1 MIHASAPSPQLD
13 LLLPAVPV
21 TPADSRP
28 ALPTSLPDSIGSR
41 ERVLRVLYLGRFSL
55 ATAIFLAA
63 IVVWRAADSTATLI
77 ATLAFVAT
85 LLFTGASLISSEQ
98 RDPSPRNTFFYVQML
113 FDLLL
118 VTAVIYLTQ
127 AGAPSQLAPLYILV
141 IAVSALL
148 LPPSG
153 VLLIA
158 ALGNVLYFAV
168 TILGQGTHFDLSVLV
183 QLGIFGAVALGS
195 GYIGARLRQ
204 ANAGREEMAV
214 ELAAFRLREADI
226 ERLHTRAERLE
237 AVAELSASLAHEI
250 KNPLASIRSAAEL
263 LARVPAADDDTRTL
277 TQLVQRESDRLS
289 RLLSEFLDFART
301 GVTRVQSV
309 DLLDIARHAAAL
321 VAAHPD
327 KPANV
332 TIRELFPSTPL
343 VVVGD
348 DDLLHRAIFN
358 LLLNA
363 VQASPPGGEVRL
375 EAAELAPHQL
385 PPQGARFTRGA
396 IMLQVTDQGAGIP
409 DSIREKLFEPF
420 VTTKAGGTGLGLSI
434 VHRAVE
440 AHHGFIIV
448 DSGGESDVEAD
459 GEEKGGDGERAGT
472 KFTVILPK
480 LGAEGSKRTP
490 RAMAKSDQ

>member
-1 MIHASAPSPQLD
+1 
-13 LLLPAVPV
+13 
-21 TPADSRP
+21 
-28 ALPTSLPDSIGSR
+28 
-41 ERVLRVLYLGRFSL
+41 VLRVLYIGRFSL
-55 ATAIFLAA
+55 AASIFIAA
-63 IVVWRAADSTATLI
+63 IAVWRAADTNATLI
-77 ATLAFVAT
+77 ASLAFVAT
-85 LLFTGASLISSEQ
+85 LLFTGASMIRSEPAD
-98 RDPSPRNTFFYVQML
+98 RSPGNTFFYVQML

-118 VTAVIYLTQ
+118 VTAIVYVTQ
-127 AGAPSQLAPLYILV
+127 TGAPSQLAPLYILV

-148 LPPSG
+148 VPPSG
-153 VLLIA
+153 VLLVA
-158 ALGNVLYFAV
+158 ALGIVLYFAV
-168 TILGQGTHFDLSVLV
+168 TILGKLTVFDLSIVV
-183 QLGIFGAVALGS
+183 QLVIFGVVALGC
-195 GYIGARLRQ
+195 GFIAARLRR
-204 ANAGREEMAV
+204 ATAGREEMAA

-263 LARVPAADDDTRTL
+263 LARIPAADDDTRTL

-301 GVTRVQSV
+301 EVTRVQRV
-309 DLLDIARHAAAL
+309 DLTEIARHAATV

-327 KPANV
+327 KPRNV
-332 TIRELFPSTPL
+332 TIREVFPSTPL

-385 PPQGARFTRGA
+385 PPKAARFTRGA
-396 IMLQVTDQGAGIP
+396 IMLQVSDEGPGVQH
-409 DSIREKLFEPF
+409 SIKETLFEPF

-448 DSGGESDVEAD
+448 DAAID
-459 GEEKGGDGERAGT
+459 GHGT

-480 LGAEGSKRTP
+480 LGAEGKRAAP
-490 RAMAKSDQ
+490 RVIAESEK

>member
-1 MIHASAPSPQLD
+1 MI
-13 LLLPAVPV
+13 PAVPI
-21 TPADSRP
+21 TPAASQP
-28 ALPTSLPDSIGSR
+28 ALAPPYSSIGGR
-41 ERVLRVLYLGRFSL
+41 ERVLRALYLGRLSL
-55 ATAIFLAA
+55 ATAIFIAA
-63 IVVWRAADSTATLI
+63 IIVWRAADSTATLV

-85 LLFTGASLISSEQ
+85 LLFTAASVAYSEQ
-98 RDPSPRNTFFYVQML
+98 RERTPGNTFFYVQMV

-118 VTAVIYLTQ
+118 VTTVVYLTQ
-127 AGAPSQLAPLYILV
+127 AGTPSQLAPLYILV
-141 IAVSALL
+141 IAVSALV
-148 LPPSG
+148 LPPGG

-158 ALGNVLYFAV
+158 ALGDVLYFAV
-168 TILGQGTHFDLSVLV
+168 TIVGRATVFDLPVLV
-183 QLGIFGAVALGS
+183 QLGIFGAVALGC
-195 GYIGARLRQ
+195 GYIGARLRL
-204 ANAGREEMAV
+204 ANAGREEMAA

-237 AVAELSASLAHEI
+237 AVAEMSASLAHEI

-263 LARVPAADDDTRTL
+263 LAKVPGADDDTRTL
-277 TQLVQRESDRLS
+277 TKLVQRESDRLS

-301 GVTRVQSV
+301 GVTSV
-309 DLLDIARHAAAL
+309 RRIDLIDVAHHAAAL

-327 KPANV
+327 KPENV

-375 EAAELAPHQL
+375 EATELTPNQL
-385 PPQGARFTRGA
+385 PAQAEHFVRGG
-396 IMLQVTDQGAGIP
+396 IMLQISDQGKGIAESMK
-409 DSIREKLFEPF
+409 DRMFEPF
-420 VTTKAGGTGLGLSI
+420 ATTKPGGSGLGLSI

-440 AHHGFIIV
+440 AHHGFILV
-448 DSGGESDVEAD
+448 DSAGSSG
-459 GEEKGGDGERAGT
+459 GT

-480 LGAEGSKRTP
+480 LGADGSRKTP
-490 RAMAKSDQ
+490 RATARTQA

>member
-1 MIHASAPSPQLD
+1 M
-13 LLLPAVPV
+13 PA
-21 TPADSRP
+21 
-28 ALPTSLPDSIGSR
+28 IGSPLAAPIGGR
-41 ERVLRVLYLGRFSL
+41 DRVLRVLYIGRFSL

-63 IVVWRAADSTATLI
+63 IVVWRAADTTTTLI
-77 ATLAFVAT
+77 ATLAFVFT
-85 LLFTGASLISSEQ
+85 LLFTAASFFRSE
-98 RDPSPRNTFFYVQML
+98 RGDTPPDDTFFYVQML

-118 VTAVIYLTQ
+118 VTSVVYVTQ
-127 AGAPSQLAPLYILV
+127 TGAPSQLAPLYILV

-148 LPPSG
+148 LPPAG

-168 TILGQGTHFDLSVLV
+168 TIFGSVAVFDLSILV
-183 QLGIFGAVALGS
+183 QLTIFGAVALGC
-195 GYIGARLRQ
+195 GYIGARLRG
-204 ANAGREEMAV
+204 ADAGRQQMAA

-263 LARVPAADDDTRTL
+263 LARIPAADDDTRTL

-301 GVTRVQSV
+301 EVTQVQRV
-309 DLLDIARHAAAL
+309 DLVEIARNAAAL
-321 VAAHPD
+321 VSAHPD
-327 KPANV
+327 KPRNV
-332 TIRELFPSTPL
+332 TIRELFPSGPL

-358 LLLNA
+358 FLLNA

-385 PPQGARFTRGA
+385 PPKAARFTRGA
-396 IMLQVTDQGAGIP
+396 IMLQVSDQGKGVD
-409 DSIREKLFEPF
+409 DSVRDNLFEPF

-434 VHRAVE
+434 AHRAVE

-448 DSGGESDVEAD
+448 DPAD
-459 GEEKGGDGERAGT
+459 DGTKGT
-472 KFTVILPK
+472 KFTMILPK
-480 LGAEGSKRTP
+480 LGAGKKGRTP
-490 RAMAKSDQ
+490 KLTPESER

>member
-1 MIHASAPSPQLD
+1 
-13 LLLPAVPV
+13 LLPAVPI
-21 TPADSRP
+21 TPTERP
-28 ALPTSLPDSIGSR
+28 ALAVPAPMLGAR
-41 ERVLRVLYLGRFSL
+41 ERVLRVLYLGRLSL
-55 ATAIFLAA
+55 ATAIFVAA
-63 IVVWRAADSTATLI
+63 IAVWRRADTTATLV
-77 ATLAFVAT
+77 ATLAFVAA
-85 LLFTGASLISSEQ
+85 LLFTSGSLFYDSRREEVLGNS
-98 RDPSPRNTFFYVQML
+98 FFYVQII

-118 VTAVIYLTQ
+118 VTAVVHLTQ
-127 AGAPSQLAPLYILV
+127 TGTPSQLAPLYILV

-158 ALGNVLYFAV
+158 LLGDALYFAV
-168 TILGQGTHFDLSVLV
+168 TILDKSTAFDLPVMV
-183 QLGIFGAVALGS
+183 QLGIFGAVALGC
-195 GYIGARLRQ
+195 GYIGSRLRE
-204 ANAGREEMAV
+204 AHAGREEMAA

-263 LARVPAADDDTRTL
+263 LAKVPAADDDTRTL
-277 TQLVQRESDRLS
+277 TKLVQRESDRLS

-301 GVTRVQSV
+301 GVTRVSRV
-309 DLLDIARHAAAL
+309 DLVDIAHHAAVL
-321 VAAHPD
+321 VTAHPD

-332 TIRELFPSTPL
+332 TIRELFPSNSL

-375 EAAELAPHQL
+375 EAAELAYHQL
-385 PPQGARFTRGA
+385 PAQAERFTRGA
-396 IMLQVTDQGAGIP
+396 MMVRVTDQGTGIA
-409 DSIREKLFEPF
+409 DSVKERLFEPF
-420 VTTKAGGTGLGLSI
+420 VTTKTGGTGLGLSI

-440 AHHGFIIV
+440 AHHGFILV
-448 DSGGESDVEAD
+448 DKDGPRSGT
-459 GEEKGGDGERAGT
+459 R
-472 KFTVILPK
+472 FTVILPR
-480 LGAEGSKRTP
+480 LGTEGARKTP
-490 RAMAKSDQ
+490 KFLAKTE